1 MILFEKNSQFNPLL
15 IKGAYVNRTFYFINR
30 KSLQITS
37 IFLLSTNSNLKE
49 SLVMLELKLT
59 LKIRGQQEF
68 NNKVEKY
75 LYCIYVYVSICIPE
89 ME

>member
-1 MILFEKNSQFNPLL
+1 
-15 IKGAYVNRTFYFINR
+15 
-30 KSLQITS
+30 
-37 IFLLSTNSNLKE
+37 
-49 SLVMLELKLT
+49 MLELKLT

-89 ME
+89 MEW